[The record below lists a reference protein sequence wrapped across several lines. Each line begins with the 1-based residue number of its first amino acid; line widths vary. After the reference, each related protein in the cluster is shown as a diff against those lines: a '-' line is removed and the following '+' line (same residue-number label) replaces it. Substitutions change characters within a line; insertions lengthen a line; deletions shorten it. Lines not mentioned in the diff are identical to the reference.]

1 MKRACRL
8 VVTRVLVAPQ
18 VLGSTLVG
26 TNILRFNG
34 VVLPMLGDIPVDS
47 DAPMVILPISR
58 ICRPEVGFAG
68 GRL

>member
-47 DAPMVILPISR
+47 DAPMMILSISR
-58 ICRPEVGFAG
+58 ICRPEIGFAD